1 MGMSGFSSHGGSKN
15 QAAMEAFDAAAQ
27 SLLDLARAE
36 YGLGRIDSAA
46 QLLAR
51 AADAARDLGQQ
62 DPRLAR
68 ALNRLGVIRS
78 RQGNHSEAEH
88 LLREAVAIVERTNM
102 SGMEVVTFLTNL
114 GCVYRATSKL
124 AKARATLERA
134 MEVAANSQGEPDLA
148 VAWTLDQIG
157 DLEACEGS
165 ILAAV
170 FSYRRA
176 LAIQEHESGSDEWN
190 IVATLNKLAAVYLKQ
205 DRYNEAEPLLVR
217 VVQIHE
223 RALGWNDPAVAK
235 PLLRL
240 AELYAKQRKDAQAE
254 QLAGYALKLFAS
266 TLPAGHPEIVGC
278 LEVLSGIYRGLG
290 RYADSEA
297 ISETAQVLASG
308 VGRHEQIA
316 RFTLPDPPKM
326 PPPRGPAFQTGAA
339 G

>member
-1 MGMSGFSSHGGSKN
+1 MSGLSLNGGSNN

-46 QLLAR
+46 QILAR

-62 DPRLAR
+62 DLRLAR

-88 LLREAVAIVERTNM
+88 LLKEALAIVERANA

-124 AKARATLERA
+124 AKARATFERA
-134 MEVAANSQGEPDLA
+134 IEVAANSPGEPDLA
-148 VAWTLDQIG
+148 VAWALDQIG

-176 LAIQEHESGSDEWN
+176 LAIQEHESGSNEWS

-205 DRYNEAEPLLVR
+205 DRYNDAEPLLVR
-217 VVQIHE
+217 VVEIHE
-223 RALGWNDPAVAK
+223 RVLGWNDPAVAK
-235 PLLRL
+235 PLFRL
-240 AELYAKQRKDAQAE
+240 AETLCEAAQ
-254 QLAGYALKLFAS
+254 
-266 TLPAGHPEIVGC
+266 
-278 LEVLSGIYRGLG
+278 G
-290 RYADSEA
+290 R
-297 ISETAQVLASG
+297 ASG
-308 VGRHEQIA
+308 ATGQVRAQTLCQRAPGRPS
-316 RFTLPDPPKM
+316 RDCRLPGTAFRDL
-326 PPPRGPAFQTGAA
+326 PRLGPLCGFGGDIEDRGRA
-339 G
+339 GQRRGTP